1 MGLDNKAVTDTPS
14 SILPSSA
21 DPSQPLSASPAM
33 GAALEE
39 IASGAPVSM
48 SRSNAPRPADGL
60 NPAEILRAKVKA
72 QEQVEAVRK
81 AEADKAATTGQAAR
95 PRPEKMNRTVS
106 VSSAT
111 ESGKKVKGDHPE
123 PDPNAMDVTHEKP
136 AKNRPT
142 SFNNLFKIERAWT
155 AVMIGEDLD
164 EIMGDPF
171 ANPTGWS
178 VRINLDPGKIGQP
191 SLGLD
196 FRFAK
201 DGTDSSDAEHYNS
214 FAVGWEPGVRIEDK
228 FQMES
233 FHAEHATHPTYSEL
247 LPFTFPAALR
257 KLCKRQ
263 EDEDRLFCVTFKSN
277 AHKSSPM
284 NVEWAKALKHGAGD
298 IPYNNL
304 KRMYSAKDRSYSVSA
319 WFMIPPLLTLTRIYS
334 ECIQP
339 FTKAVKE
346 HTPPSHKHLEKDDEL
361 MTKLDPKSDL
371 EAMETE
377 PIPTLEDID
386 ALRAENLKLKTE
398 NNSLQAL
405 MLDQKKKIEK
415 LAEDLRQAHK
425 ERDNIVQV
433 AEKMKHQRELKP
445 KQIQKALNDF
455 SKILK

>member
-1 MGLDNKAVTDTPS
+1 MELDDKAVTDTAS

-48 SRSNAPRPADGL
+48 SRRNAPRPADGL
-60 NPAEILRAKVKA
+60 NPAEILRAKV
-72 QEQVEAVRK
+72 QVEAARK
-81 AEADKAATTGQAAR
+81 AEADKAATAGQAAG
-95 PRPEKMNRTVS
+95 PRPEKRNRPVS

-111 ESGKKVKGDHPE
+111 ESGKKVKGHHLA

-136 AKNRPT
+136 ANNRPT
-142 SFNNLFKIERAWT
+142 SSNNLFKIGRAWT
-155 AVMIGEDLD
+155 AVMIGKDVND
-164 EIMGDPF
+164 IMGNPF
-171 ANPTGWS
+171 ANPKGWS
-178 VRINLDPGKIGQP
+178 VRISLDPGKLGQP

-196 FRFAK
+196 FKFSK
-201 DGTDSSDAEHYNS
+201 DGIDSSNREHYIS

-228 FQMES
+228 FQMEN
-233 FHAEHATHPTYSEL
+233 FHAEIATNPSHPDL
-247 LPFTFPAALR
+247 LPFTFPAAIQ

-263 EDEDRLFCVTFKSN
+263 EDAERLICVTFKSN

-284 NVEWAKALKHGAGD
+284 NVEWAKALEDGAGD

-304 KRMYSAKDRSYSVSA
+304 KRMYSAEDPSYNVTA
-319 WFMIPPLLTLTRIYS
+319 WFMIPPSLTLTRIHA

-339 FTKAVKE
+339 FTEAVRD
-346 HTPPSHKHLEKDDEL
+346 HTPPFHKYLEEDDEL
-361 MTKLDPKSDL
+361 MTNFDPKSDL
-371 EAMETE
+371 EATETE
-377 PIPTLEDID
+377 PIPILEDID

-405 MLDQKKKIEK
+405 MQDEKKKIEK

-445 KQIQKALNDF
+445 KEIQKALNEI
-455 SKILK
+455 SKISK